1 MNNNTTHQ
9 NDSDPGSY
17 TSNTT
22 LRKKDFL
29 DRLTA
34 LGETKINDILRHRGW
49 SLRANVQTHILMS
62 MFTREQQSTT
72 SLYLSTI
79 NHVYIYLLRCGDF
92 ESALSFHPRAPTE
105 CSSAHVGV
113 LSSYY
118 DYRTGNR
125 GDILEI
131 NNRPVQDTLTGLPI
145 RKVGGWNAPSCPSKF
160 RAAVKA
166 QHDAICQT
174 ATYYPQC
181 RNCYQRS
188 LQKEATGCSLHTF
201 NPRVFL
207 TGNVVFSN
215 DMKIAFK
222 NAENL
227 LQHHVVSRSYQ
238 LDPLQLENIR
248 LALVSSREVGKFRLW
263 TMILSWSSFFKS
275 R

>member
-1 MNNNTTHQ
+1 
-9 NDSDPGSY
+9 
-17 TSNTT
+17 
-22 LRKKDFL
+22 
-29 DRLTA
+29 
-34 LGETKINDILRHRGW
+34 
-49 SLRANVQTHILMS
+49 
-62 MFTREQQSTT
+62 
-72 SLYLSTI
+72 
-79 NHVYIYLLRCGDF
+79 
-92 ESALSFHPRAPTE
+92 
-105 CSSAHVGV
+105 VGV

-118 DYRTGNR
+118 NYRTGNR

-131 NNRPVQDTLTGLPI
+131 NNRPVQDTITGLPI

-181 RNCYQRS
+181 RNCFQRS
-188 LQKEATGCSLHTF
+188 LQNETTGCSLHTF
-201 NPRVFL
+201 NPRVFP

-227 LQHHVVSRSYQ
+227 LQHHVVSCSYQ

-248 LALVSSREVGKFRLW
+248 LALVSSGEVGKFRLW
-263 TMILSWSSFFKS
+263 TMILLAGHLFLRAAEVSSIEIIDLFPEEIIFDACSPCNVLRMMVVVTRKDKKKYTCQLS
-275 R
+275 RDDRYPKLCVIRTLLIYYHTFRYDYASRYVFVHPSCVEKPFCMICY

>member
-1 MNNNTTHQ
+1 MNNNTTLQ
-9 NDSDPGSY
+9 SDSDPGSY
-17 TSNTT
+17 TYNTT
-22 LRKKDFL
+22 LKEEEYL

-49 SLRANVQTHILMS
+49 SLRANLQTHILMS
-62 MFTREQQSTT
+62 MFTQEQQSTT

-79 NHVYIYLLRCGDF
+79 DHVVIFLLRCGDF

-105 CSSAHVGV
+105 CSSAHVGE
-113 LSSYY
+113 LASWY

-125 GDILEI
+125 GEILLT
-131 NNRPVQDTLTGLPI
+131 NNLPLQDSITGLPI

-160 RAAVKA
+160 RAAIKA
-166 QHDAICQT
+166 QHDAISQT

-188 LQKEATGCSLHTF
+188 QQKETTGCSLHTF
-201 NPRVFL
+201 NPRVFP

-238 LDPLQLENIR
+238 LDPLQLENIHCS
-248 LALVSSREVGKFRLW
+248 LK
-263 TMILSWSSFFKS
+263 
-275 R
+275 